1 MSQFTHA
8 NLLVT
13 QNWDEAGCNTKQLAI
28 NVVTFHPK
36 KRGMNRFPDRLI
48 SIPLFT
54 PLLRVQ

>member
-8 NLLVT
+8 NFLVT
-13 QNWDEAGCNTKQLAI
+13 QNWDEAGCSTKQLAI

-54 PLLRVQ
+54 LL